1 MSHTHAVVWLDTK
14 EAHVFQ
20 FNAEDVERQRIKAH
34 MPAHKIHQ
42 KAGIVG
48 SGHSHDGKEYFES
61 IVVALAGV
69 ILRIGM
75 ELMHLP
81 TLAVTLLGVVCSVA
95 PTASAT
101 FLGIRAYAEF
111 ELLARQSARM
121 QRTMADAARQL
132 DALTLDR
139 PLASNDLGNALFGVT
154 AAMLLDIDGW
164 AQLFQVKAV
173 EAG

>member
-1 MSHTHAVVWLDTK
+1 M
-14 EAHVFQ
+14 
-20 FNAEDVERQRIKAH
+20 
-34 MPAHKIHQ
+34 
-42 KAGIVG
+42 
-48 SGHSHDGKEYFES
+48 
-61 IVVALAGV
+61 ALAGV

-81 TLAVTLLGVVCSVA
+81 ALAVTLLGVVCSVA

-164 AQLFQVKAV
+164 AQLFQAKAV